1 MGFFLSRHLCDG
13 FFCFI
18 NHREYLYLL
27 TTILKQGR
35 WFVMN
40 TQNANKQSEKTKRMV
55 LTALLISL
63 AAVLSMVKVLK
74 MPLGGSVTLLSMLP
88 IAMLSIEYGTKW
100 GLSSA
105 FLYSIVQFGLD
116 FGEVLS
122 WGLTPAVLIGT
133 IVFDYVIAYTALG
146 VSGAF
151 RDKGIKG
158 ICSGIFVALLIRF
171 VSHFISGTILFA
183 SWCPDGWNVVLY
195 SICYNGAYMLPEMV
209 VTMIGA
215 SVMFKMPQ
223 INRLMAGD
231 KI

>member
-1 MGFFLSRHLCDG
+1 
-13 FFCFI
+13 
-18 NHREYLYLL
+18 
-27 TTILKQGR
+27 
-35 WFVMN
+35 MN
-40 TQNANKQSEKTKRMV
+40 TQNRNTKRMV

-63 AAVLSMVKVLK
+63 AAVLSMVKVIK

-88 IAMLSIEYGTKW
+88 IAMLSIEYGVKW

-105 FLYSIVQFGLD
+105 FLYSLVQFGLD

-133 IVFDYVIAYTALG
+133 ILFDYVLAYTALG
-146 VSGAF
+146 ISGVF
-151 RDKGIKG
+151 REKGIKG
-158 ICSGIFVALLIRF
+158 ICIGIFIALLIRF
-171 VSHFISGTILFA
+171 VSHFISGSILFA
-183 SWCPDGWNVVLY
+183 SWCPEGWNVVLY

-215 SVMFKMPQ
+215 SAMFKLPQ
-223 INRLMAGD
+223 INRLMSGD